1 MTPYI
6 KCSELIDFIADYL
19 TNELPAGERSEFE
32 RHLNVGPPCQ
42 VDLKTYQ
49 ETIRLSREA
58 EKGVSADQDLAPPI
72 PEDLVR
78 AIVAARDRH

>member
-19 TNELPAGERSEFE
+19 TGDLTAHERKEFE
-32 RHLNVGPPCQ
+32 RHLAVCPPCQ
-42 VDLKTYQ
+42 VYLKTYQ
-49 ETIRLSREA
+49 ETIRLSRVA
-58 EKGVSADQDLAPPI
+58 EKGASADQEPPPPI

-78 AIVAARDRH
+78 AIVAARDHH